1 MARAN
6 SPGGKAGSWILAS
19 ERSMRANFHWL
30 TAICSTRDFSMS
42 SWGIQADAGLARGSL
57 GAGRSLRI
65 APVSPYLIDSSHS
78 YLFYRTKPIW
88 GGTAGLEVRGKAI

>member
-1 MARAN
+1 LVEFRLVF
-6 SPGGKAGSWILAS
+6 AGDDCGFGAQAVD
-19 ERSMRANFHWL
+19 E
-30 TAICSTRDFSMS
+30 
-42 SWGIQADAGLARGSL
+42 GIEADAGLARGSL
-57 GAGRSLRI
+57 GAGRSPRI